1 MFGACAGWGLMSPV
15 GKDAMLHGF
24 DGITMVS
31 FRVAGACLLFW
42 IASLFAPKEQVP
54 WRDRL
59 MFIGAALTGL
69 LFNQCCFTIGLS
81 ITSPINASI
90 VTTSMPIFAMILAAL
105 ILREPITGKKALGVL
120 MGCSGALILILSS
133 AAHADA
139 RVGDIRG
146 DLLCLFAQFS
156 FALYLSLF
164 NPLIKRYNVFT
175 VNKYM
180 FSWATLML
188 LPLSSYHVYG
198 VISQPIPLLTWI
210 EVGYVVVCG
219 TFFCYILTMI
229 GQRTLR
235 PTVVSVYNYVQPIV
249 AVAASLIMMANA
261 AAPLNTAASPG
272 TAAAS
277 SYDEFSILAGMDN
290 GDTDIDIN
298 MDGQF
303 DVKDCFYLMA
313 YDYRKELEPAIENNI
328 LSIADFD
335 MSGSVDHA
343 DSDILLKYL
352 VTRKKAK
359 GLASLIARG
368 YEREI
373 ATEALEA
380 TLASTPKNVEEES
393 LKKDFFIAKNKFL
406 KFEDLYIRKQK
417 IFAYLAR
424 KGYKYEDIKRVIEEE
439 YNEA

>member
-69 LFNQCCFTIGLS
+69 RFNQCCFTIGLS

-249 AVAASLIMMANA
+249 AVAASLIMGISTMKLTHVLAVV
-261 AAPLNTAASPG
+261 LV
-272 TAAAS
+272 
-277 SYDEFSILAGMDN
+277 FSGVWLV
-290 GDTDIDIN
+290 
-298 MDGQF
+298 
-303 DVKDCFYLMA
+303 VKSKS
-313 YDYRKELEPAIENNI
+313 RK
-328 LSIADFD
+328 D
-335 MSGSVDHA
+335 
-343 DSDILLKYL
+343 
-352 VTRKKAK
+352 
-359 GLASLIARG
+359 
-368 YEREI
+368 
-373 ATEALEA
+373 
-380 TLASTPKNVEEES
+380 
-393 LKKDFFIAKNKFL
+393 
-406 KFEDLYIRKQK
+406 
-417 IFAYLAR
+417 
-424 KGYKYEDIKRVIEEE
+424 IEEE
-439 YNEA
+439 RQEKKNV